1 MRICIKKM
9 KKRFVMVELT
19 IDEVK
24 HRLMQF
30 SEVDVVELLDLTS
43 EDILDRFE
51 DIIEERYEILIKEIQ

>member
-9 KKRFVMVELT
+9 KKRSVMVELT